1 MVNAVTNVI
10 LLLCRMFFLFGISVT
25 PNEPNEFLN
34 QKNLTVLSR
43 TFIKNGHGFCFLVIH
58 DKRYEKQQL
67 HCVDINNILDYL
79 QLCGTNY
86 VRCLIDPINIWLLA
100 KRSNIANSNCI
111 IFAY

>member
-1 MVNAVTNVI
+1 MV
-10 LLLCRMFFLFGISVT
+10 M
-25 PNEPNEFLN
+25 
-34 QKNLTVLSR
+34 
-43 TFIKNGHGFCFLVIH
+43 GFVFLVIH

-86 VRCLIDPINIWLLA
+86 VRCLIDTINIWLLA